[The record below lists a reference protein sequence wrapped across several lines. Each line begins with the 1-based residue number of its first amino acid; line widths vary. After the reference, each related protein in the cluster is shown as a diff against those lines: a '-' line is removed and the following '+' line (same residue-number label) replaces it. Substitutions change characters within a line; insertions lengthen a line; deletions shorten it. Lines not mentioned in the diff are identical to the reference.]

1 MTFKS
6 TKITMILAS
15 AWNKKETSKF
25 LIQKFVPEW
34 FSYIDEA
41 TDADKDTLSYQILK
55 TNVILPTLGIKTKI
69 IARERL

>member
-6 TKITMILAS
+6 TKITMILAT

-25 LIQKFVPEW
+25 LIQKFVPEC
-34 FSYIDEA
+34 FSYVDEA